1 LDHGAKTT
9 VDACETKD
17 GSLAVPTKK
26 PRQLNHSKG
35 ESVLTNNGLS
45 DLGAGAA
52 AVALGLLFST
62 VPALGQ
68 APQQASTP
76 SAASV
81 TSADIPRQP
90 NGHPDFQGMWMKYNG
105 NFAALTL
112 GTLDGSLF
120 APGSPAAGGRGG
132 GRGGRG
138 GGGNPFGTQNVA
150 GFIRPGVPVLPYLPE
165 AAAKQKDRIEHH
177 PYDDP
182 EAHCHLPGVPRD
194 TEQPPYPIQVI
205 QDDRDMTIL
214 YEYVHDARIIP
225 MNHGKHPKNYRA
237 WDGDSRGYWDGD
249 TFVVDVSNFNGE
261 TWLDMQ
267 GNWVDENEHV
277 VERYK
282 LVDKD
287 TIAYSATVDDPTVF
301 SMPWT
306 MNLTLKRVPPQA
318 REEENQILEYSCVEG
333 ERDTHHYTESVGGH
347 QQDAPKEGPNV
358 QK

>member
-1 LDHGAKTT
+1 MNNHMRNM
-9 VDACETKD
+9 C
-17 GSLAVPTKK
+17 LAGV
-26 PRQLNHSKG
+26 G
-35 ESVLTNNGLS
+35 
-45 DLGAGAA
+45 
-52 AVALGLLFST
+52 LGLFLSAA
-62 VPALGQ
+62 VPALAQGT
-68 APQQASTP
+68 QQGETAHTATATST
-76 SAASV
+76 SG
-81 TSADIPRQP
+81 TADIPRQP
-90 NGHPDFQGMWMKYNG
+90 NGHPDFQGLWLKYNG
-105 NFAALTL
+105 NFGALTL
-112 GTLDGSLF
+112 GTLDGG
-120 APGSPAAGGRGG
+120 APGR

-138 GGGNPFGTQNVA
+138 GGGAGANPFGTQNVT
-150 GFIRPGVPVLPYLPE
+150 GFLRPGVPVLPYLPV

-194 TEQPPYPIQVI
+194 TEQPPYPMQII
-205 QDDRDMTIL
+205 QDDREMTIL
-214 YEYVHDARIIP
+214 YEYVHDVRIIP
-225 MNHGKHPKNYRA
+225 MDHGKHPKNYRA

-333 ERDTHHYTESVGGH
+333 ERDTHHYTQSVGGH
-347 QQDAPKEGPNV
+347 QEDAPKSAAPTPS
-358 QK
+358 K